1 MAQPTDFPERFATG
15 EISSSCVREWRWK
28 VFSGAV
34 TPENYNQAWWDL
46 RTQYQ
51 GVAAPVARSEED
63 FDPGAKFH
71 VPSNYSYTRYFLANI
86 LQFQLQRSLCEIAGH
101 EGELQAC
108 SIYGSKEAGERF
120 LALLEAGQSQ
130 PWQDT
135 LEELTGAREMD
146 ATAIVDYFAPLMEYL
161 KEQNATRNCGW

>member
-1 MAQPTDFPERFATG
+1 MQMALRNVALLPWQKLVD
-15 EISSSCVREWRWK
+15 EWRWK
-28 VFSGAV
+28 VFSGEVSAD
-34 TPENYNQAWWDL
+34 NYNQAWWDL
-46 RTQYQ
+46 REQYQ
-51 GVAAPVARSEED
+51 GVAPPVARSEED

-71 VPSNYSYTRYFLANI
+71 IPSNYGYTRYFLASI

-101 EGELQAC
+101 EGELQSC

-120 LALLEAGQSQ
+120 NALLEAGQSQ

-135 LEELTGAREMD
+135 LEELTGTREMD

-161 KEQNATRNCGW
+161 REQNANRDCGW